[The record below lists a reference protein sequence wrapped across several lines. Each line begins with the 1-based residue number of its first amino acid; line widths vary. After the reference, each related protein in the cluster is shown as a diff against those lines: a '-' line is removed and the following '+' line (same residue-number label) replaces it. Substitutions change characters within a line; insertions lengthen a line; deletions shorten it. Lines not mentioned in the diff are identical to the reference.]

1 MIEREGDAALAPCVR
16 SQHGRGVF
24 VYDSSMLTV
33 ANGSSI
39 DGNTA
44 EVSSSAFALASG
56 LVVGLPSD
64 ESTLNRCERETS
76 R

>member
-1 MIEREGDAALAPCVR
+1 M
-16 SQHGRGVF
+16 
-24 VYDSSMLTV
+24 YDFSTLTV

-44 EVSSSAFALASG
+44 DTVSSPAFALTSG
-56 LVVGLPSD
+56 LVVSSPSD
-64 ESTLNRCERETS
+64 QSTLDRCERETL

>member
-1 MIEREGDAALAPCVR
+1 MIACGGDAALAPRAR
-16 SQHGRGVF
+16 SQWGGGVCL
-24 VYDSSMLTV
+24 SASTLML

-44 EVSSSAFALASG
+44 DVKLPAFALASG
-56 LVVGLPSD
+56 LVVGSPSHQP
-64 ESTLNRCERETS
+64 TLGRCERETV